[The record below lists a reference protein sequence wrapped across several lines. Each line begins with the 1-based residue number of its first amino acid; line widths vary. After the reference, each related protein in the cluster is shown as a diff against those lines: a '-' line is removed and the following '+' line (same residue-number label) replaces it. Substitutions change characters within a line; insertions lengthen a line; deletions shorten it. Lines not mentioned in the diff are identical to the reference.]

1 MRRAYIVDYE
11 LYIPS
16 TYVDYKALALETGLP
31 DWVVK
36 DKLGI
41 NRKPI
46 ERTLYVSDM
55 AKLVAERLMS
65 KYTNVKIDLVVYAG
79 SDFKDKYVW
88 DVAPDVIGYLGL
100 SGAYG
105 VDVSMQ
111 CVSSIVALDLL
122 KPRLVVRDED
132 SYVLLVSAT
141 KQSMIVNYRDKAST
155 FMYDFSDGAVAV
167 LLSNVYG
174 KYEILES
181 SIVTDGRFSN
191 VVYQRLGERFVDDAN
206 QSYLLQV
213 NRSNEFNKNFEEI
226 SLKNFLHV
234 IRDAIER
241 SGFKVSD
248 VDYFA
253 ILHMKRSFHE
263 KKYLRN

>member
-122 KPRLVVRDED
+122 KP
-132 SYVLLVSAT
+132 SW
-141 KQSMIVNYRDKAST
+141 
-155 FMYDFSDGAVAV
+155 
-167 LLSNVYG
+167 
-174 KYEILES
+174 
-181 SIVTDGRFSN
+181 
-191 VVYQRLGERFVDDAN
+191 
-206 QSYLLQV
+206 
-213 NRSNEFNKNFEEI
+213 
-226 SLKNFLHV
+226 
-234 IRDAIER
+234 
-241 SGFKVSD
+241 
-248 VDYFA
+248 
-253 ILHMKRSFHE
+253 
-263 KKYLRN
+263 

>member
-1 MRRAYIVDYE
+1 M
-11 LYIPS
+11 
-16 TYVDYKALALETGLP
+16 
-31 DWVVK
+31 
-36 DKLGI
+36 
-41 NRKPI
+41 
-46 ERTLYVSDM
+46 
-55 AKLVAERLMS
+55 
-65 KYTNVKIDLVVYAG
+65 
-79 SDFKDKYVW
+79 
-88 DVAPDVIGYLGL
+88 
-100 SGAYG
+100 
-105 VDVSMQ
+105 
-111 CVSSIVALDLL
+111 
-122 KPRLVVRDED
+122 RDED

-263 KKYLRN
+263 KNT